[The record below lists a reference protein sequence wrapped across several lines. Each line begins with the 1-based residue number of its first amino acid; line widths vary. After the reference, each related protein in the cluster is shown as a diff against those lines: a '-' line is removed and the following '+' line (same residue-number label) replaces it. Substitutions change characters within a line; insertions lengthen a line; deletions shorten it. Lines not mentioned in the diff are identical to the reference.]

1 MSRLSVRAAFSAVFL
16 SAFVAM
22 AGCSQRPS
30 ANDYSAF
37 VEKQIAKGN
46 LRTETAPPD
55 APYDAADLERN
66 FERIALYHESNAKQ
80 PGSEDNRTR
89 NPLQRWSGPLYYG
102 LFGKAV
108 TPEDRAEVAWLMG
121 RIAELT
127 GLEVAEAEGNWNF
140 LILITE
146 PDEREVVNADLAKLN
161 PTLAATF
168 GWWQENSQLICVA
181 NNLFSTDDRNV
192 IAAGLVVIG
201 SEVTGLLRRAC
212 LQEEIVQALGL
223 ANDHPDVR
231 PSIFNDDGEFALLT
245 EHDERLLR
253 ILYDPRLETGMTAA
267 EAMPVV
273 RQIIAEIPLD
283 QPPIK
288 LTRNN

>member
-1 MSRLSVRAAFSAVFL
+1 MFRLGIRTALCAVFL
-16 SAFVAM
+16 SALTAV
-22 AGCSQRPS
+22 AGCNQRPS
-30 ANDYSAF
+30 AEAYTAF

-46 LRTETAPPD
+46 LRTETTPQD
-55 APYDAADLERN
+55 ALYDAADLARN
-66 FERIALYHESNAKQ
+66 FERIALYHEANAKQ
-80 PGSEDNRTR
+80 AGGENNRIS
-89 NPLQRWSGPLYYG
+89 NSLQRWRGPLNYG

-108 TPEDRAEVAWLMG
+108 TPQDRAEVASLMS
-121 RIAELT
+121 RIAKLT
-127 GLEVAEAEGNWNF
+127 GLEIAKADHNWNF

-146 PDEREVVNADLAKLN
+146 PDEREIVNADLAKLN

-181 NNLFSTDDRNV
+181 NNLFTTDDRNA

-223 ANDHPDVR
+223 ANDHPKVR

-253 ILYDPRLETGMTAA
+253 ILYDPRLEIGMTAA
-267 EAMPVV
+267 QAMPIV
-273 RQIIAEIPLD
+273 RQIVAETPLD
-283 QPPIK
+283 QPPTQ
-288 LTRNN
+288 LALNN